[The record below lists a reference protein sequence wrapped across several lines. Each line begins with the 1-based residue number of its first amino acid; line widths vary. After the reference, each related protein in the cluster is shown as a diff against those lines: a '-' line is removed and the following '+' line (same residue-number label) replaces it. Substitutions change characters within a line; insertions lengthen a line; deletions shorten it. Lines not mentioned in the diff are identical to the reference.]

1 MTPRR
6 AVDSTE
12 NVARFFCKTTSFNFL
27 LLTFSQK
34 VCISEFIFVTLRPN
48 RNKLIKYLINM
59 KFNVSSTKLFAQLQ
73 AVSRVIAAKNSLQIL
88 EDVLFDLEGNMLTL
102 TASDG
107 ETTIRTSLEVENVEG
122 AGKVAFGAR
131 LLLETLKEFPEQPLT
146 FTIDDQNFGMNI
158 LSANGTY
165 SVVGANGNE
174 YPEMPVEGDITHS
187 FTISAEALLN
197 AINKTIFCT
206 ADDELRPVMNGI
218 FFDLAQDNITLVA
231 TDAHRLVRFIHS
243 GVSVE
248 EPISFILPKKPAVL
262 LKNVLGKEE
271 GDVTVTFG
279 AKNAKFAFGRTL
291 IVCRQIEGRFP
302 NYNAVI
308 PQNNQNNAVIDKQTI
323 INACKRVSVF
333 ANTGT
338 ALLKLAFSENKIK
351 ISAQDIDF
359 STSAEETVDCSYAG
373 TPMAIGF
380 KAPFLIEIL
389 GAVDSAEVMLSL
401 ADPARA
407 GLILPVENGENSNL
421 LMLLMP
427 MLLND

>member
-1 MTPRR
+1 
-6 AVDSTE
+6 
-12 NVARFFCKTTSFNFL
+12 
-27 LLTFSQK
+27 
-34 VCISEFIFVTLRPN
+34 
-48 RNKLIKYLINM
+48 M

-88 EDVLFDLEGNMLTL
+88 EDVLFDLNGNELTL

-107 ETTIRTSLEVENVEG
+107 ETTIRTSLEVENPEG
-122 AGKVAFGAR
+122 EGMVASGAK

-146 FTIDDQNFGMNI
+146 FHIDDQNFGINI
-158 LSANGTY
+158 VSANGTY
-165 SVVGANGNE
+165 SFVGANGAE
-174 YPEMPVEGDITHS
+174 YPQMPVEGDVKGQFS
-187 FTISAEALLN
+187 LSAPVLLD

-218 FFDLAQDNITLVA
+218 YFDLQEDRIVLVA
-231 TDAHRLVRFIHS
+231 TDAHRLVRYTNL
-243 GVSVE
+243 SVKN
-248 EPISFILPKKPAVL
+248 PAPASFILPKKPAGL
-262 LKNVLGKEE
+262 LKSVLGKEAE
-271 GDVTVTFG
+271 EVKIAFG
-279 AKNAKFAFGRTL
+279 EKNARFEFGKTL

-308 PQNNQNNAVIDKQTI
+308 PQNNQNKVVVDRQTI
-323 INACKRVSVF
+323 VNACKRVAVF

-338 ALLKLAFSENKIK
+338 SLLKLALSENSIK

-359 STSAEETVDCSYAG
+359 STSAEETIACSYNG
-373 TPMAIGF
+373 MPMAIGF

-389 GAVDSAEVMLSL
+389 SSIASDDVELQL

-407 GLILPVENGENSNL
+407 GLILPTENEENQEL

-427 MLLND
+427 MLLNE